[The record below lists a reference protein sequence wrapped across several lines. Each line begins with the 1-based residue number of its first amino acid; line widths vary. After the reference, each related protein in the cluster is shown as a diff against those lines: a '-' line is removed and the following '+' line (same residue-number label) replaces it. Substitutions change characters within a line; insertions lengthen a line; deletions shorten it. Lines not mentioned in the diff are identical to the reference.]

1 MYVSGVEENAYQI
14 IRYMVETGAKTFSW
28 GSVRQELGL
37 TQEEFGAAYNYLYGN
52 NCCHA
57 AGQLGDGATILIDKG
72 GYPFYS
78 QLKEQRINLPREAEI
93 LLKFLVKAHRPD
105 FSLSGADAVMKA
117 LGWDNNLYMEAAQ
130 VLGDE
135 GFVKGQSA
143 DNNPFWLI
151 SVTSEGRKAVRS
163 DFRRPEKV
171 AGAIHTG
178 NITTNIQGN
187 NNQLSIGSIL
197 TAASQTIQV
206 TSALEA
212 KEKDEIKDLLD
223 QLQQHLQ
230 EVPDDRADDAE
241 AVAEMARSFVEG
253 ATKEKPNKKVLEI
266 TADGLKKAAEN
277 IASITPQ
284 VLTTA
289 LAIISFIDKLP
300 R

>member
-1 MYVSGVEENAYQI
+1 MTGSSVEENAFQI
-14 IRYMVETGAKTFSW
+14 LRYMVEAGAKVFSW
-28 GSVRQELGL
+28 GSIRQELGL
-37 TQEEFGAAYNYLYGN
+37 TLEEFGAAYNYLYGN

-72 GYPFYS
+72 GYSFYS
-78 QLKEQRINLPREAEI
+78 QLKEQRINLPREAEV
-93 LLKFLVKAHRPD
+93 LLKFLVNAKRPD
-105 FSLSGADAVMKA
+105 FSLSGAGDVMKA
-117 LGWDNNLYMEAAQ
+117 LVWDDNLYLEAAQ

-163 DFRRPEKV
+163 NFRRPEIL
-171 AGAIHTG
+171 AGNLHTG
-178 NITTNIQGN
+178 NITTNIHGN

-206 TSALEA
+206 TTTLEA
-212 KEKDEIKDLLD
+212 TEKDEIKNLLD

-230 EVPDDRADDAE
+230 EVPGDFADDAE
-241 AVAEMARSFVEG
+241 VVAEMAKSFVEG
-253 ATKEKPNKKVLEI
+253 ATKEKPNKKMLEI
-266 TADGLKKAAEN
+266 TAEGLKKAAEN

-289 LAIISFIDKLP
+289 LAIIAFIDKLP
-300 R
+300 K